1 MEHLTTQTLDDA
13 FLVSR
18 FIAELTSEDGAH
30 MTNRKSITTG
40 LLAVAVLSRY
50 FGEDK
55 QEMLAVFSTLLDACD
70 HLPNLNGEDD
80 EL

>member
-1 MEHLTTQTLDDA
+1 MEHLTTQTLENA

-18 FIAELTSEDGAH
+18 FIAELTSDDGTH
-30 MTNRKSITTG
+30 MSNQRTITTG

-55 QEMLAVFSTLLDACD
+55 QGMLAVFSTLLDACD
-70 HLPNLNGEDD
+70 HLTNPNGEDD

>member
-1 MEHLTTQTLDDA
+1 MEHLTTQTLENA
-13 FLVSR
+13 FHVSK
-18 FIAELTSEDGAH
+18 FIAELTSDDGAH
-30 MTNRKSITTG
+30 MTNQKSITTG

-50 FGEDK
+50 FEEDK
-55 QEMLAVFSTLLDACD
+55 QRMLEVFSVLLDACD